1 MVKFDGGKVHARE
14 GATGTLPSLSAASS
28 PVSRTQPTCFFKNLC
43 EGPHGGN
50 IAASRHG
57 WISGLIG
64 HADPDLLVMQ
74 VTQAIQ
80 AIQAML
86 EEMWPST
93 TIKTRNRALAIP
105 RHPSPFHTH
114 SPLAI
119 SPTPPPLR
127 ANTRYPAFHMH
138 PPAPTPPNPASV
150 AYFAPSYK
158 VRCHPP

>member
-14 GATGTLPSLSAASS
+14 GATSTLPSLSAASS

-80 AIQAML
+80 AML

-105 RHPSPFHTH
+105 RHPSPSLAIPRHP
-114 SPLAI
+114 SPSLAISHPLTLAI

-127 ANTRYPAFHMH
+127 ANTRYPACHMH
-138 PPAPTPPNPASV
+138 LPAP
-150 AYFAPSYK
+150 
-158 VRCHPP
+158 